1 MSVSEPFIARP
12 IATTLLM
19 IAVLLL
25 GVLGYRSLP
34 ISALPNVDFPT
45 IQVTTQLPGASPQV
59 MESLVT
65 TPLERQ
71 FGTIAGLSSL
81 SSDSSYGLSTITLQF
96 VLDRDIDNAAQDV
109 QAAINAARGTLPADL
124 PYPPVYNKVN
134 PADAPILQLA
144 ISSDVLPQN
153 QVADLADSVLA
164 QKLSQVSG
172 VGLVSIQGNQR
183 PAVRIQANPT
193 ALAGLQLGLE
203 DIRSA
208 LRAANVNAP
217 KGTFDGPKQSFTIGS
232 NDQIVSAD
240 EYKPVIIAYRNG
252 APVRLS
258 DVADVIEGV
267 ENEQLAAWVSTDR
280 FASTARSPYERPSGG
295 ADRAGVSEE
304 SDTRDSAVR
313 SDKDDSASTARG
325 SSERP
330 SGGADRAGVSGEID
344 TRDSAARNGKDE
356 FASTARGSSERPSG
370 GADRAGVSGES
381 DTRDSAVRTGKDGV
395 ARAASNS
402 RPAVLVDVRRQPGAN
417 IIQTVERIQALLPQL
432 TASFPASVKV
442 TVLADRTE
450 TIRASVHD
458 VQFTMLLTIAL
469 VVMVIFVFLRK
480 LWATVIPSVA
490 LPMSIIGTF
499 GVMALCGFSLD
510 NLSLMALTI
519 ATGFVVDDAIVM
531 IENIVRYIEQG
542 DTPETAAR
550 KGAKQIGFTVVSLT
564 VSLIA
569 VFIPLLFMSGVIGR
583 LFRDFALV
591 LTIAVTISALVSLT
605 LTPMMCAK
613 LLKAD
618 RPDDRHGALFD
629 WTERQFAR
637 LLAGYERSLRWV
649 MARPKQTLTVFGLT
663 LVATGLLFVA
673 IPKGLLPQQ
682 DTGVIVGVAEAEASI
697 SFPAMK
703 ARTMALSDAVRQDPD
718 VASVAAFVGS
728 GSINPTLNTG
738 RLNIVLKPRGERSAS
753 ADQVIERLKQR
764 AAAVEGIS
772 LFMQPVQDLQID
784 SRIARTQYQYGLR
797 SLDASELSE
806 WTPKLIAALKARPE
820 LADVTTEQQTDGLY
834 LKLDIQRDRASRLGV
849 PVQAIDDALYDAFGQ
864 RQVTTIFTQV
874 TQYRVVLEVPPAFRK
889 RPDALDQLYVKS
901 NSGALVPLSAVATAS
916 TTRGPLVLSH
926 QGQLPAATI
935 SFNLA
940 PGMSLSDALPAIA
953 AAEVE
958 IGLPVSVQRSF
969 SGTAAEFQT
978 SLASMPWLIL
988 AAIVVI
994 YIVLGVLYES
1004 YIHPLTILSTLP
1016 SAGVGALLALLL
1028 TRQDFS
1034 VVALIG
1040 VVLLIGIVK
1049 KNAIMMIDF
1058 ALEAERDHGR
1068 SPSDAIFEAA
1078 LLRFRPIMMTTMA
1091 ALLGAMPLALE
1102 SGAGSELRNPMGIAI
1117 VGGLILS
1124 QMLTLYTTPVIY
1136 LAMDRLARRFRT
1148 EATPATA

>member
-1 MSVSEPFIARP
+1 MSVSEPFISRP

-25 GVLGYRSLP
+25 GALGYRGLP
-34 ISALPNVDFPT
+34 IAALPDVDFPT

-59 MESLVT
+59 IESLVT

-71 FGTIAGLSSL
+71 FGTIAGMSSMN
-81 SSDSSYGLSTITLQF
+81 SNSAFGLSTITLQF

-109 QAAINAARGTLPADL
+109 QAAINASRGTLPNDL

-144 ISSDVLPQN
+144 ISSEVLPQN
-153 QVADLADSVLA
+153 QVADFADSVLA

-203 DIRSA
+203 DIRTA
-208 LRAANVNAP
+208 LQQANVNAP
-217 KGTFDGPKQSFTIGS
+217 KGSFDGPKQSFTIGS
-232 NDQIVSAD
+232 NDQIISAD

-258 DVADVIEGV
+258 DIASVIEGV
-267 ENEQLAAWVSTDR
+267 ENEQLAAWVG
-280 FASTARSPYERPSGG
+280 ARS
-295 ADRAGVSEE
+295 
-304 SDTRDSAVR
+304 
-313 SDKDDSASTARG
+313 
-325 SSERP
+325 
-330 SGGADRAGVSGEID
+330 
-344 TRDSAARNGKDE
+344 
-356 FASTARGSSERPSG
+356 
-370 GADRAGVSGES
+370 
-381 DTRDSAVRTGKDGV
+381 
-395 ARAASNS
+395 
-402 RPAVLVDVRRQPGAN
+402 AVLVDVRRQPGAN
-417 IIQTVERIQALLPQL
+417 IIETVQRIQALLPQL
-432 TASFPASVKV
+432 TANIPASIHLE
-442 TVLADRTE
+442 VLADRTE

-458 VQFTMLLTIAL
+458 VQFTMMLTVVL

-490 LPMSIIGTF
+490 LPLSIIGTF

-531 IENIVRYIEQG
+531 IENIVRYIEAG
-542 DTPETAAR
+542 EDPETAAR

-583 LFRDFALV
+583 LFREFALV
-591 LTIAVTISALVSLT
+591 LTIAVTLSAFVSLT

-613 LLKAD
+613 LLKAED
-618 RPDDRHGALFD
+618 PNARHGKLFA
-629 WTERQFAR
+629 WSERQFDN
-637 LLAGYERSLRWV
+637 LLDGYSRSLRWV
-649 MARPKQTLTVFGLT
+649 MARPKQTLLVFGLT
-663 LVATGLLFVA
+663 LIATAWLFIS

-697 SFPAMK
+697 SFPAMQ
-703 ARTMALSDAVRQDPD
+703 ARTFALSEAIRVDPD
-718 VASVAAFVGS
+718 VQSVAAFVGS

-753 ADQVIERLKQR
+753 ADGVIRRLKTL
-764 AAAVEGIS
+764 AANVEGIT

-784 SRIARTQYQYGLR
+784 SRIARTQFQLVLK
-797 SLDASELSE
+797 SLDAAELAE
-806 WTPKLIAALKARPE
+806 WTPKLIDALKRQPT
-820 LADVTTEQQTDGLY
+820 LTDVTTDQQVDGLY
-834 LKLDIQRDRASRLGV
+834 LRLDIQRDRASRLGV
-849 PVQAIDDALYDAFGQ
+849 PVQAIDDTLYDAFGQ
-864 RQVTTIFTQV
+864 RQVTTIFTAIN
-874 TQYRVVLEVPPAFRK
+874 QYRVVLEVPPEFRK

-901 NSGALVPLSAVATAS
+901 TSGSLVPLSAVATA
-916 TTRGPLVLSH
+916 TTVRGPLVLSH
-926 QGQLPAATI
+926 LGQLPAATL

-940 PGMSLSDALPAIA
+940 AGQSLSHALPAIDA
-953 AAEVE
+953 AAAE
-958 IGLPVSVQRSF
+958 IGLPTSVQRSF
-969 SGTAAEFQT
+969 SGSAAEFQT

-1004 YIHPLTILSTLP
+1004 YIHPITILSTLP

-1028 TRQDFS
+1028 TGQDFS

-1058 ALEAERDHGR
+1058 ALEAERDHGK
-1068 SPSDAIFEAA
+1068 PPHEAIFEAA
-1078 LLRFRPIMMTTMA
+1078 CLRFRPIMMTTMA
-1091 ALLGAMPLALE
+1091 ALLGALPLALE
-1102 SGAGSELRNPMGIAI
+1102 SGTGSELRNPLGIAI

-1136 LAMDRLARRFRT
+1136 LAMDKLAKRFGRKDG
-1148 EATPATA
+1148 EAEASPVVQ

>member
-1 MSVSEPFIARP
+1 MSVSEPFISRP

-25 GVLGYRSLP
+25 GALGYRGLP
-34 ISALPNVDFPT
+34 IAALPDVDFPT

-59 MESLVT
+59 IESLVT

-71 FGTIAGLSSL
+71 FGTIAGLASMNSN
-81 SSDSSYGLSTITLQF
+81 SAFGLSTITLQF

-109 QAAINAARGTLPADL
+109 QAAINAARGTLPNDL

-153 QVADLADSVLA
+153 QVADFADSVLA

-193 ALAGLQLGLE
+193 ALAGLQLALE
-203 DIRSA
+203 DIRTA
-208 LRAANVNAP
+208 LQQANVNAP
-217 KGTFDGPKQSFTIGS
+217 KGSFDGPKQSFTIGS

-240 EYKPVIIAYRNG
+240 EYRPVIVAYRNG

-258 DVADVIEGV
+258 DVATVIEGV
-267 ENEQLAAWVSTDR
+267 ENEQLAAWVD
-280 FASTARSPYERPSGG
+280 ARS
-295 ADRAGVSEE
+295 
-304 SDTRDSAVR
+304 
-313 SDKDDSASTARG
+313 
-325 SSERP
+325 
-330 SGGADRAGVSGEID
+330 
-344 TRDSAARNGKDE
+344 
-356 FASTARGSSERPSG
+356 
-370 GADRAGVSGES
+370 
-381 DTRDSAVRTGKDGV
+381 
-395 ARAASNS
+395 
-402 RPAVLVDVRRQPGAN
+402 AVLVDVRRQPGAN
-417 IIQTVERIQALLPQL
+417 IIDTVQRINALLPQL
-432 TASFPASVKV
+432 TADIPAAMRLD
-442 TVLADRTE
+442 VLADRTQ

-458 VQFTMLLTIAL
+458 VQFTMLLTVAL

-490 LPMSIIGTF
+490 LPLSIIGTF

-542 DTPETAAR
+542 DDPETAAR

-583 LFRDFALV
+583 LFREFALV
-591 LTIAVTISALVSLT
+591 LTIAVTLSALVSLT

-613 LLKAD
+613 LLKAED
-618 RPDDRHGALFD
+618 PNAKHGSLFE
-629 WTERQFAR
+629 WSERQFTR
-637 LLAGYERSLRWV
+637 LLDGYAGSLRWV
-649 MARPKQTLTVFGLT
+649 MARPKQTLLVFGLT
-663 LVATGLLFVA
+663 LIATAALFIA

-697 SFPAMK
+697 SFPAMQK
-703 ARTMALSDAVRQDPD
+703 RTFALSEAIRVDPD
-718 VASVAAFVGS
+718 VQSVVAFVGS
-728 GSINPTLNTG
+728 GSVNPTLNTG
-738 RLNIVLKPRGERSAS
+738 RLNIVLKPRAEREAS
-753 ADQVIERLKQR
+753 ADEVILRLKR
-764 AAAVEGIS
+764 LAAEVEGIT

-784 SRIARTQYQYGLR
+784 SRIARTQFQLVLK
-797 SLDASELSE
+797 SLDAAELSE
-806 WTPKLIAALKARPE
+806 WTPRFIEALKRQPA
-820 LADVTTEQQTDGLY
+820 LTDVTTDQRVDGLY

-849 PVQAIDDALYDAFGQ
+849 PVQAIDDTLYDAFGQ
-864 RQVTTIFTQV
+864 RQVTTIFTAIN
-874 TQYRVVLEVPPAFRK
+874 QYRVVLEVPPEFRK
-889 RPDALDQLYVKS
+889 RPDALDQLYVKA
-901 NSGALVPLSAVATAS
+901 SGGGANGNMVPLSAVATA
-916 TTRGPLVLSH
+916 TTVRGPLVLSH
-926 QGQLPAATI
+926 LGQLPSATL

-940 PGMSLSDALPAIA
+940 PGQSLSHALPAIA
-953 AAEVE
+953 AAAAE
-958 IGLPVSVQRSF
+958 IGLPASVQRSF
-969 SGTAAEFQT
+969 SGSAAEFQT
-978 SLASMPWLIL
+978 ALASMPWLIL

-1004 YIHPLTILSTLP
+1004 YIHPITILSTLP
-1016 SAGVGALLALLL
+1016 SAGVGALLALML
-1028 TRQDFS
+1028 TGQDFS

-1058 ALEAERDHGR
+1058 ALEAERDHGK
-1068 SPSDAIFEAA
+1068 PPHVAIYDAA

-1091 ALLGAMPLALE
+1091 ALLGALPLALE
-1102 SGAGSELRNPMGIAI
+1102 SGTGSELRNPLGIAI
-1117 VGGLILS
+1117 VGGLVLS
-1124 QMLTLYTTPVIY
+1124 QLLTLYTTPVIY
-1136 LAMDRLARRFRT
+1136 LAMDRLAKRLRRYEPLRPVVV
-1148 EATPATA
+1148 EGQGR

>member
-1 MSVSEPFIARP
+1 
-12 IATTLLM
+12 M

-25 GVLGYRSLP
+25 GALGYRGLP
-34 ISALPNVDFPT
+34 IAALPDVDFPT

-59 MESLVT
+59 IESLVT

-71 FGTIAGLSSL
+71 FGTIAGMSSMN
-81 SSDSSYGLSTITLQF
+81 SNSAFGLSTITLQF

-109 QAAINAARGTLPADL
+109 QAAINAARGTLPNDL

-134 PADAPILQLA
+134 PAVAPILQLA
-144 ISSDVLPQN
+144 ISSEVLPQN
-153 QVADLADSVLA
+153 QVADFADSVLA

-203 DIRSA
+203 DIRTA
-208 LRAANVNAP
+208 LQQANVNAP
-217 KGTFDGPKQSFTIGS
+217 KGSFDGPKQSFTIGS
-232 NDQIVSAD
+232 NDQIISAD

-258 DVADVIEGV
+258 DIATVIEGV
-267 ENEQLAAWVSTDR
+267 ENEQLAAWVG
-280 FASTARSPYERPSGG
+280 ARS
-295 ADRAGVSEE
+295 
-304 SDTRDSAVR
+304 
-313 SDKDDSASTARG
+313 
-325 SSERP
+325 
-330 SGGADRAGVSGEID
+330 
-344 TRDSAARNGKDE
+344 
-356 FASTARGSSERPSG
+356 
-370 GADRAGVSGES
+370 
-381 DTRDSAVRTGKDGV
+381 
-395 ARAASNS
+395 
-402 RPAVLVDVRRQPGAN
+402 AVLVDVRRQPGAN
-417 IIQTVERIQALLPQL
+417 IIETVQRIQALLPQL
-432 TASFPASVKV
+432 TANIPASIHLE
-442 TVLADRTE
+442 VLADRTE

-458 VQFTMLLTIAL
+458 VQFTMMLTVVL

-490 LPMSIIGTF
+490 LPLSIIGTF

-531 IENIVRYIEQG
+531 IENIVRYIEAG
-542 DTPETAAR
+542 EDPETAAR

-583 LFRDFALV
+583 LFREFALV
-591 LTIAVTISALVSLT
+591 LTIAVTLSAFVSLT

-613 LLKAD
+613 LLKAED
-618 RPDDRHGALFD
+618 PNAKHGKLFE
-629 WTERQFAR
+629 WSERQFDN
-637 LLAGYERSLRWV
+637 LLDGYSRSLRWV
-649 MARPKQTLTVFGLT
+649 MARPKQTLLVFGLT
-663 LVATGLLFVA
+663 LVATAWLFIS

-697 SFPAMK
+697 SFPAMQ
-703 ARTMALSDAVRQDPD
+703 ARTFALSEAIRVDPD
-718 VASVAAFVGS
+718 VKSVAAFVGS

-738 RLNIVLKPRGERSAS
+738 RLNIVLKPRGERSTS
-753 ADQVIERLKQR
+753 ADGVIRRLKTL
-764 AAAVEGIS
+764 AANVEGIT

-784 SRIARTQYQYGLR
+784 SRIARTQFQLVLK
-797 SLDASELSE
+797 SLDAAELAE
-806 WTPKLIAALKARPE
+806 WTPKFIDALKRQPE
-820 LADVTTEQQTDGLY
+820 LTDVTTDQQVDGLY

-849 PVQAIDDALYDAFGQ
+849 PVQAIDDTLYDAFGQ
-864 RQVTTIFTQV
+864 RQVTTIFTAIN
-874 TQYRVVLEVPPAFRK
+874 QYRVVLEVPPEFRK

-901 NSGALVPLSAVATAS
+901 TSGSLVPLSAVATA
-916 TTRGPLVLSH
+916 TTVRGPLVLSH
-926 QGQLPAATI
+926 LGQLPAATL

-940 PGMSLSDALPAIA
+940 AGQSLSHALPAIDA
-953 AAEVE
+953 AAAE
-958 IGLPVSVQRSF
+958 IGLPTSVQRSF
-969 SGTAAEFQT
+969 SGSAAEFQT

-1004 YIHPLTILSTLP
+1004 YIHPITILSTLP

-1028 TRQDFS
+1028 TGQDFS

-1040 VVLLIGIVK
+1040 V
-1049 KNAIMMIDF
+1049 
-1058 ALEAERDHGR
+1058 
-1068 SPSDAIFEAA
+1068 
-1078 LLRFRPIMMTTMA
+1078 
-1091 ALLGAMPLALE
+1091 
-1102 SGAGSELRNPMGIAI
+1102 
-1117 VGGLILS
+1117 
-1124 QMLTLYTTPVIY
+1124 
-1136 LAMDRLARRFRT
+1136 
-1148 EATPATA
+1148 